1 MQAEYYTLRIVR
13 TGRAGNNWQAFTL
26 SFVDEL
32 RDVRRIERFIG
43 QPIPTE
49 LIDGL
54 EPSQSPRFDDKGR
67 KKTAGRPRRR
77 RARAGERDGAV
88 PGRGVGEGT
97 VGHGEGGVR
106 GRGGGGA
113 GGGAGARG
121 TAARGGAG
129 RASG

>member
-77 RARAGERDGAV
+77 RARAETRSGS
-88 PGRGVGEGT
+88 RGN
-97 VGHGEGGVR
+97 
-106 GRGGGGA
+106 
-113 GGGAGARG
+113 
-121 TAARGGAG
+121 AARGGAG
-129 RASG
+129 RGRRQTGAARR